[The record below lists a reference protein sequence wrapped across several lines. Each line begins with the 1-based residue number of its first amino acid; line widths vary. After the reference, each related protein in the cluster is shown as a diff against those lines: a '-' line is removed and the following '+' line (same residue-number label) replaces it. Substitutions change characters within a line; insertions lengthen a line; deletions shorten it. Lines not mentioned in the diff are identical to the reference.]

1 MKRIATKWM
10 GMAVAA
16 MVLLPAAG
24 FAGIIGDWETDLD
37 GWINWGAVATN
48 MAGGQTE
55 GVTLG
60 SGALVVAQDGWGQSL
75 AIQLD
80 AAQRVDFMANTTF
93 SIDVSVAAMAGYTS
107 GWSQVF
113 AVSMNAPGA
122 GWQDVASGTPIN
134 FYWWDGRPD
143 ETQTLTID
151 YSAYRDQISVD
162 PGYVEIIFAL
172 NTGGG
177 APSQMYFDNAQL
189 VPEPATIGLLGLFGV
204 GLLLI
209 RRRFSI

>member
-1 MKRIATKWM
+1 MKTMITSTMAPAIA
-10 GMAVAA
+10 AIAL
-16 MVLLPAAG
+16 LLPATG
-24 FAGIIGDWETDLD
+24 FSGVIGDWETDLD
-37 GWINWGAVATN
+37 GWINWGGATN

-60 SGALVVAQDGWGQSL
+60 SGSLVVEQSGWGQSL

-80 AAQRVDFMANTTF
+80 ASQRADFMANSTF
-93 SIDVSVAAMAGYTS
+93 SIDVSVAATAGYTS
-107 GWSQVF
+107 GWSQVY

-122 GWQDVASGTPIN
+122 GWQDVASGSPIN

-143 ETQTLTID
+143 ETQTLEID
-151 YSAYRDQISVD
+151 YTAYRDAITTTD
-162 PGYVEIIFAL
+162 YIEIIFAL

-189 VPEPATIGLLGLFGV
+189 VPEPATIGLLGVFGG
-204 GLLLI
+204 GLLMF
-209 RRRFSI
+209 RRRFRI